1 MRFRLTVIFL
11 WVSIFTIGAQTLNQA
26 RTWFLNGEY
35 KKALPV
41 LEKETKAKPRD
52 AGLNFWL
59 GASLVETGDY
69 KRAVR
74 YLNYARFRK
83 IQNATFYIAKYHL
96 ANGSPDSCLIYID
109 EFLNN
114 KKIDE
119 SYLTRAEALKSMA
132 QTGLENLQRV
142 EDICFIDSV
151 LINKSRLY
159 DILKLSPEA
168 GRVFHAS
175 DSMDKIASIAG
186 FAFYPERNDRVYFS
200 DLSKGKRF
208 DIFVKHRLLSSWD
221 EAEVLHE
228 SVNSEHNEINPFF
241 LQDGMTLYFASDR
254 PEGLGKYDIYVTRLN
269 TSSNTFLLPER
280 LNMPFNSPAND
291 YFLIIDETAR
301 RGYLATDRNSP
312 KDKVTIY
319 TFIPADEKVFLKD
332 KSVDEL
338 KKFAGIS
345 SIKTT
350 WEGKNVDSLKSVRRN
365 IVKTTVVAESESG
378 FAFFINDDFTY
389 NKIGDFKSKEAAE
402 AFKEYKKN
410 KDRFDYL
417 GIELQNKRELY
428 STQQGD
434 ERDITG
440 REILILENEYFD
452 IQKKIPLLEI
462 KVRNLELTSIS
473 K

>member
-1 MRFRLTVIFL
+1 MRFRLTVLVL
-11 WVSIFTIGAQTLNQA
+11 WVSIFTVGAQTLNQA
-26 RTWFLNGEY
+26 RAWFLNGEY

-41 LEKETKAKPRD
+41 LEKEIKSKPRD
-52 AGLNFWL
+52 AGINFWL
-59 GASLVETGDY
+59 GAALVETGDL
-69 KRAVR
+69 KRSAR
-74 YLNYARFRK
+74 YLNYARERK
-83 IQNATFYIAKYHL
+83 IQNATFYIAKFHL
-96 ANGSPDSCLIYID
+96 ANGSPDSSLLYLD

-119 SYLTRAEALKSMA
+119 SYLKRAEELKLLA
-132 QTGLENLQRV
+132 QAGLENLQRV

-151 LINKSRLY
+151 LINKARLY
-159 DILKLSPEA
+159 DVLKLSPEA

-175 DSMDKIASIAG
+175 DSMEKIASIAG

-221 EAEVLHE
+221 EPEVLHE
-228 SVNSEHNEINPFF
+228 SVNSEYNEINPFF

-254 PEGLGKYDIYVTRLN
+254 PDGIGKYDLYVTRLN

-319 TFIPADEKVFLKD
+319 TFIPSEEKVFLKN
-332 KSVDEL
+332 KSVEEL
-338 KKFAGIS
+338 KSFAGIS
-345 SIKTT
+345 SIKAT
-350 WEGKNVDSLKSVRRN
+350 WAGKNVDSLKSVKKVV
-365 IVKTTVVAESESG
+365 VKPLEVVEAESG
-378 FAFFINDDFTY
+378 FSFFINDEVTY
-389 NKIGDFKSKEAAE
+389 YSISDFKSKDAA
-402 AFKEYKKN
+402 AAYKEYKN
-410 KDRFDYL
+410 RKDRFDYL
-417 GIELQNKRELY
+417 ELELQNKRQLY
-428 STQQGD
+428 STLQGD
-434 ERDITG
+434 NRDVTG

-452 IQKKIPLLEI
+452 IQKKLPLLEI
-462 KVRNLELTSIS
+462 KVRNLELTSIG